1 VLCVANQKGGV
12 GKTTTA
18 SNLATGL
25 AKGGLRTLLVDLD
38 PQCNATTGVGGQPAA
53 AHPLVSE
60 RPLADSVV
68 ATVTT
73 NLFLLPGS
81 RSVRDVERIA
91 EQARSGSMVLEAHLA
106 GGLNAWDYCLIDC
119 PPSVGE
125 LTQTA
130 LAGSTEV
137 LMPIQ
142 CEYFALEGLTQMIE
156 VIRDVMGRRPGRL
169 SFGGILLTMHDAT
182 LELTLEVER
191 EVRDFFGEIVFET
204 VIPRDVAV
212 SEAPSHALSVL
223 DYAPRSRGARAY
235 TELCMEVRD
244 CE

>member
-1 VLCVANQKGGV
+1 MANQKGGV

-18 SNLATGL
+18 SNLAAGL
-25 AKGGLRTLLVDLD
+25 ARGGLRTLLLDLD
-38 PQCNATTGVGGQPAA
+38 PQCNATTGFGAAPAA
-53 AHPLVSE
+53 AHPLVSAA
-60 RPLADSVV
+60 PLAEAVV
-68 ATVTT
+68 PTGVP
-73 NLFLLPGS
+73 NLSIIPGS

-91 EQARSGSMVLEAHLA
+91 AEARSGSKVLENHLSR
-106 GGLNAWDYCLIDC
+106 GLNAWDYCLIDC

-125 LTQTA
+125 LTRTA

-156 VIRDVMGRRPGRL
+156 VIRDVMAERSGRL
-169 SFGGILLTMHDAT
+169 QFSGIVLTMHDGS
-182 LELTLEVER
+182 LELTAEVEA

-212 SEAPSHALSVL
+212 SEAPSHAQSVL